1 MFNEFYVVKHCDG
14 IRNFLTRNFL
24 NQFRLGL
31 FREAGHFGQVE
42 KSVLAN
48 LSAESLG
55 LGFDL
60 SVQGFISSQLGFFVR
75 SLPDKA
81 LYDLIGSKCVYD
93 LSEFSFGIDQ
103 LPVYYRKFT
112 NGGECGCQIIYVAYI
127 VFFFVERVEISSFF
141 RSRVVLFTRIDQ
153 DIHAMDLL
161 PEITFVDFTSENRL
175 VKHL

>member
-127 VFFFVERVEISSFF
+127 VFFFVEFF
-141 RSRVVLFTRIDQ
+141 IFIKCNIGLPVTDNVLCNFIFQTPF
-153 DIHAMDLL
+153 AGLL
-161 PEITFVDFTSENRL
+161 PWNIP
-175 VKHL
+175 